1 MIVSLNW
8 IKKYIDINLPIDE
21 LVILIGARLVE
32 IESVTDL
39 SAKYKD
45 ALVVKV
51 VESSQLEGS
60 DHLNVVKIDD
70 GGILA
75 NVERDQNGLVQVV
88 CGAPNISA
96 GQLVVWLPPESIVP
110 NTYGQSEP
118 FVLGKREL
126 RGVMSNGMIASAR
139 ELDLFDEHE
148 GILVLDKEI
157 SPGKSFAESYELNDH
172 LLDIENKSL
181 THRPDCFSVVGFA
194 REVAAISG
202 KTFHTPEW
210 LMNLSPD
217 FNYSQSDGV
226 SLDVKID
233 DAELSA
239 RYQAVVMS
247 GADGSGQSPLQVQTY
262 LSRLGVRPINAVVDV
277 TNYLMM
283 LTGQPLHAFDYDK
296 LVSVA
301 GGKADIHVRSAKDN
315 ESLELLDGRT
325 IELSKDDIVI
335 AAGDTAI
342 GLAGAMGGANTAI
355 DNNTKNIVIESATF
369 NLYKLRATQMR
380 HGIFS
385 EAITR
390 FTKGQPAN
398 LTAPVLSNAIVLIGD
413 WAGARQISALAETY
427 PNVQES
433 SVLEFKA
440 ESINNILGSAYND
453 NDIASTLRGVEFEVD
468 QLDRGSLRVTA
479 PYWRADIHIV
489 EDVAEEIGRLNGFDN
504 IAPTLATREFTAVKP
519 DDFDIMRSRVRKV
532 LARAGAN
539 EVLTYSFVHGN
550 LMQKVGQDV
559 KNSYRIINSISPK
572 LQYYRQSLT
581 PSLLDLIHP
590 NIKQGY
596 DSFAIFEL
604 NKTHSKQDGL
614 TDEKVPIES
623 DSIALVVSNKNEIS
637 GASYYQAM
645 RMLDYLCES
654 LGLKVSYVAIDQD
667 TDNLVAT
674 PFERRRSGHLVEKTT
689 GLTIGIVGE
698 YKKSV
703 VRGFKLPESTA
714 GFELN
719 TRAIFNA
726 FQNLDNGYTP
736 VSRYPSSERDICF
749 SVDESTSYGQ
759 IVTAAEGALESI
771 TLEVM
776 LSPVDIY
783 QSLGAKT
790 KNITIRVKLTS
801 YSHTLTGDEVSSVID
816 SLAESVV
823 AETHA
828 SVI

>member
-21 LVILIGARLVE
+21 LVTLIGARLVE

-70 GGILA
+70 GDTLA

-148 GILVLDKEI
+148 GILVLDKDVL
-157 SPGKSFAESYELNDH
+157 PGKSFAESYELNDH

-181 THRPDCFSVVGFA
+181 THRPDCFSVIGFA

-202 KTFHTPEW
+202 KTFRTPEW
-210 LMNLSPD
+210 LMNISPD
-217 FNYSQSDGV
+217 FNYNQPHGV
-226 SLDVKID
+226 SLDVTID

-301 GGKADIHVRSAKDN
+301 GGKADIHVRSAKDD

-390 FTKGQPAN
+390 FTKGQPAS
-398 LTAPVLSNAIVLIGD
+398 LTAPVLSNAIVLMGD

-433 SVLEFKA
+433 SVLEFTA

-453 NDIASTLRGVEFEVD
+453 NDIASTLKGVEFEVD
-468 QLDRGSLRVTA
+468 QLDQGSLRVTA

-539 EVLTYSFVHGN
+539 EVLTYSFVHGD

-559 KNSYRIINSISPK
+559 KNSYRIINSISPN

-604 NKTHSKQDGL
+604 NKMHSKQYGL

-623 DSIALVVSNKNEIS
+623 DSIALVVSNKNIIS
-637 GASYYQAM
+637 GASYYQAR

-667 TDNLVAT
+667 TDNLVAA
-674 PFERRRSGHLVEKTT
+674 PFESRRSAHLVEKTT
-689 GLTIGIVGE
+689 GLIIGIVGE

-719 TRAIFNA
+719 IRAIFNA
-726 FQNLDNGYTP
+726 VQNLDSSYTP

-749 SVDESTSYGQ
+749 SVDESTSYSQ
-759 IVTAAEGALESI
+759 IINAAEGALESI

-801 YSHTLTGDEVSSVID
+801 YSHTLTGDEVSSIIG